1 MTATAKR
8 VLITGS
14 RNWLS
19 QSVIREVLVSFNWM
33 LLGEHHVTL
42 VSGACP
48 TGADAMCERTAR
60 SLGWKVERH
69 PAQWDRYI
77 TRAGFI
83 RNQKMV
89 ALGAD
94 ICFAFILDDS
104 KGATMTAD
112 LAEKAG
118 IYTQRYRR
126 WSGVSTG
133 QPVASGL
140 PESGDPDVLRG
151 VENVERRAGLPEGSG
166 DHG

>member
-14 RNWLS
+14 RNWSNHFL
-19 QSVIREVLVSFNWM
+19 IHNVLTTFHWM
-33 LLGEHHVTL
+33 LSLEHPVVL

-48 TGADAMCERTAR
+48 TGADESCERVADY
-60 SLGWKVERH
+60 LGWQVERH
-69 PAQWDRYI
+69 PADWSLGKQ
-77 TRAGFI
+77 AGFK
-83 RNQKMV
+83 RNAEMV

-94 ICFAFILDDS
+94 ICLAFILDGS

-112 LAEKAG
+112 LAEKDG

-126 WSGVSTG
+126 WSGVSQG
-133 QPVASGL
+133 QPVETGFPQPS
-140 PESGDPDVLRG
+140 DPDILRG
-151 VENVERRAGLPEGSG
+151 VKIIERGAGLPEGPG